1 MSLLKACIQKQI
13 SIPSEELEDI
23 ANYFTPLDLTEGEFL
38 LREGQYCKQLVFIQH
53 GWLRLFHTIDG
64 QEITHWISSAPGFI
78 TAVTSFIFNK
88 PSRWNIQALTS
99 AKLLVI
105 QRADHFSLLD
115 KYPKWLEFDNLALAR
130 AFALQEERMFSH
142 LHMTAEERYLKL
154 LEENPAIF
162 NQVQLQHIASML
174 GIKPET
180 LSRLRKK
187 IAHSNH
193 S

>member
-1 MSLLKACIQKQI
+1 MNLLKECIQKQI
-13 SIPSEELEDI
+13 SIASGELEEI
-23 ANYFTPLDLTEGEFL
+23 ASHFTSYDLSEGEFL
-38 LREGQYCKQLVFIQH
+38 LREGQYCELLAFVQQ
-53 GWLRLFHTIDG
+53 GYLRLFHTIDG

-78 TAVTSFIFNK
+78 TAVTSFIFK
-88 PSRWNIQALTS
+88 HPSRWNIQALTS

-105 QRADHFSLLD
+105 RRDDHFKLLD
-115 KYPKWLEFDNLALAR
+115 KYPRWLEFDNLALAR

-142 LHMTAEERYLKL
+142 LYMTAEERYLKL
-154 LEENPAIF
+154 LAENPAIF

-187 IAHSNH
+187 IALSNH